1 MISPN
6 LPLILASGSPRRKDL
21 LNEAGYHFQVVPPE
35 IEEIDDPAIGIRD
48 LTALNARIK
57 ARAVADSYPGQVIVA
72 ADTLVLFGDR
82 ALGKP
87 ADMDEA
93 AAMLGLLNG
102 KTHQVY
108 TAVCLT
114 MHSRGAII
122 EFDVATE
129 VTFKSLTPAEMK
141 RYHELINPLDKA
153 GAYAAQEHGEL
164 IIAKSIGSS
173 TNVIGL
179 PMEELKQNLKNHFG
193 IEPRR

>member
-21 LNEAGYHFQVVPPE
+21 LNEAGYHFEVVPPD
-35 IEEIDDPAIGIRD
+35 IEEVEDPAIGIRE

-57 ARAVADSYPGQVIVA
+57 ARAVAERFPEQVTIA

-87 ADMDEA
+87 VDMTEA

-108 TAVCLT
+108 TAVCLI
-114 MHSRGAII
+114 MHSGGEFI

-129 VTFKSLTPAEMK
+129 VTFKSLSAMEMK

-164 IIAKSIGSS
+164 IIAQSIGSS

-179 PMEELKQNLKNHFG
+179 PMEELSQKLKIHFG